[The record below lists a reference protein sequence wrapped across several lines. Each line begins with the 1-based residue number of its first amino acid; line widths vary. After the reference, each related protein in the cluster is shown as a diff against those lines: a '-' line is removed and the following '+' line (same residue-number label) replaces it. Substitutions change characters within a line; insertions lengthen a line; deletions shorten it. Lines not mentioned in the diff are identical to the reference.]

1 MIAHTPEKI
10 GYSAPST
17 VPIPNDAF
25 SESCRQDL
33 SSDTLY
39 GTYILVDVEQSSFQ
53 NRSRGGGV
61 LSCFTYY
68 ASRGTNKP
76 TSK

>member
-17 VPIPNDAF
+17 VPIPNDTF

-33 SSDTLY
+33 SSDNLY
-39 GTYILVDVEQSSFQ
+39 GTYIFVDVEQSSSQ
-53 NRSRGGGV
+53 NRSRGCGII
-61 LSCFTYY
+61 LCHLL
-68 ASRGTNKP
+68 RK
-76 TSK
+76 